1 MLYLSKI
8 KYMDDNNNVL
18 KIEFLKSPNKNLV
31 VIDFKEKILSF
42 YILGD
47 INIIPGPIKF
57 QLKNK
62 SRLLVFSK
70 VSRFGCKIDN
80 SFHRSLYFPS
90 KIDEAISNFDE
101 AISNT
106 VGNKSG
112 ILCRWDSNDDYRP
125 MYDKDIDLVGMFYRT
140 LEFKCPHILV

>member
-1 MLYLSKI
+1 MLYFSKI
-8 KYMDDNNNVL
+8 KYMDDNTNVL
-18 KIEFLKSPNKNLV
+18 KIEFLKSPDKNLV

-62 SRLLVFSK
+62 SHLLVFSK

-80 SFHRSLYFPS
+80 SLPSYYRLLYFSS
-90 KIDEAISNFDE
+90 KFDE

>member
-1 MLYLSKI
+1 MLYFSKI
-8 KYMDDNNNVL
+8 KYMDDNTNVL

-80 SFHRSLYFPS
+80 SLPSYYRLLYFSS
-90 KIDEAISNFDE
+90 KFDE

>member
-1 MLYLSKI
+1 MLYFSKI
-8 KYMDDNNNVL
+8 KYMDDNTNVL

-80 SFHRSLYFPS
+80 SFPSYYRLLYFSS
-90 KIDEAISNFDE
+90 KFDE

-112 ILCRWDSNDDYRP
+112 IICRWDSNDDYKP
-125 MYDKDIDLVGMFYRT
+125 MYDKDIDMVDMFYRT

>member
-8 KYMDDNNNVL
+8 KYMDNNTNVL
-18 KIEFLKSPNKNLV
+18 KIEFLKSPDKNLV

-80 SFHRSLYFPS
+80 SFHRSLYFSS
-90 KIDEAISNFDE
+90 KFDE
-101 AISNT
+101 AIIPNTVSNT

>member
-80 SFHRSLYFPS
+80 SFPSYYRLLYFSS
-90 KIDEAISNFDE
+90 KFDE

-112 ILCRWDSNDDYRP
+112 IICRWDSNDDYRP
-125 MYDKDIDLVGMFYRT
+125 MYDKDIDMVGMFYKT

>member
-8 KYMDDNNNVL
+8 KYMDDNTNVL

-70 VSRFGCKIDN
+70 VSRFGCKID
-80 SFHRSLYFPS
+80 SSLPSYYRLLYFSS
-90 KIDEAISNFDE
+90 KFDE
-101 AISNT
+101 AVSNT

-112 ILCRWDSNDDYRP
+112 IICRWDSNDDYRP
-125 MYDKDIDLVGMFYRT
+125 MYDKDIDMAGMFYKT

>member
-1 MLYLSKI
+1 MLYFSKI

-18 KIEFLKSPNKNLV
+18 KIEFLKSPDKNLV

-42 YILGD
+42 YILGN

-80 SFHRSLYFPS
+80 SLPSYYRLLYFSS
-90 KIDEAISNFDE
+90 KFDE

-112 ILCRWDSNDDYRP
+112 IICRWDSNDDYRP
-125 MYDKDIDLVGMFYRT
+125 MYDKDIDLAGMFYKT

>member
-8 KYMDDNNNVL
+8 KYMDDNTNVL

-80 SFHRSLYFPS
+80 SLPSYYRLIYFSS
-90 KIDEAISNFDE
+90 KFDE

-112 ILCRWDSNDDYRP
+112 IICRWDSNDDYRP
-125 MYDKDIDLVGMFYRT
+125 MYDKDIDLAGMFYKT

>member
-1 MLYLSKI
+1 MMLYLSRI
-8 KYMDDNNNVL
+8 KYMDDNTNVL

-42 YILGD
+42 YILGN

-80 SFHRSLYFPS
+80 SLPSYYRLLYFSS
-90 KIDEAISNFDE
+90 KFDE

>member
-1 MLYLSKI
+1 MLYFSKI
-8 KYMDDNNNVL
+8 KYMDDNTNVL

-70 VSRFGCKIDN
+70 VSRFGCKID
-80 SFHRSLYFPS
+80 SSLPSYYRLLYFSS
-90 KIDEAISNFDE
+90 KFDE
-101 AISNT
+101 AVSNT

-112 ILCRWDSNDDYRP
+112 IICRWDSNDDYRP
-125 MYDKDIDLVGMFYRT
+125 MYDKDIDMAGMFYKT
-140 LEFKCPHILV
+140 LEFRCPHILV

>member
-8 KYMDDNNNVL
+8 KYMDDNTNIL

-70 VSRFGCKIDN
+70 VSRFGCKID
-80 SFHRSLYFPS
+80 SSLPSYYRLLYFSS
-90 KIDEAISNFDE
+90 KFDE
-101 AISNT
+101 AVSNT

-112 ILCRWDSNDDYRP
+112 IICRWDSNDDYRP
-125 MYDKDIDLVGMFYRT
+125 MYDKDIDMAGMFYKT

>member
-1 MLYLSKI
+1 MLYFSKI
-8 KYMDDNNNVL
+8 KYMDDNTNVL
-18 KIEFLKSPNKNLV
+18 KIEFLKSPDKNLV

-42 YILGD
+42 YILGN

-80 SFHRSLYFPS
+80 SLPSYYRLLYFSS
-90 KIDEAISNFDE
+90 KFDE

>member
-8 KYMDDNNNVL
+8 KYMDDNTNVL

-80 SFHRSLYFPS
+80 SLPSYYRLLYFSS
-90 KIDEAISNFDE
+90 KFDE

-112 ILCRWDSNDDYRP
+112 IICRWDSNDDYRP
-125 MYDKDIDLVGMFYRT
+125 MYDKDIDMAGMFYKT

>member
-8 KYMDDNNNVL
+8 KYMDNNTNVL
-18 KIEFLKSPNKNLV
+18 KIEFLKSPDKNLV

-70 VSRFGCKIDN
+70 VSRFGCKI
-80 SFHRSLYFPS
+80 RSLYFSS
-90 KIDEAISNFDE
+90 KIDEAISNFGE

-125 MYDKDIDLVGMFYRT
+125 MYYKDIDLVEMFYRT

>member
-8 KYMDDNNNVL
+8 KYIDYNTNVL

-80 SFHRSLYFPS
+80 SLPSYYRLLYFSS
-90 KIDEAISNFDE
+90 KFDE

-106 VGNKSG
+106 VGHKSG
-112 ILCRWDSNDDYRP
+112 IICRWDSNDDYRP
-125 MYDKDIDLVGMFYRT
+125 MYDKDIDMAGMFYKT

>member
-1 MLYLSKI
+1 MLYFSKI
-8 KYMDDNNNVL
+8 KYMDDNTNIL

-70 VSRFGCKIDN
+70 VSRFGCKID
-80 SFHRSLYFPS
+80 SSLPSYYRLLYFSS
-90 KIDEAISNFDE
+90 KFDE

-112 ILCRWDSNDDYRP
+112 IICRWDSNDDYRP
-125 MYDKDIDLVGMFYRT
+125 MYDKDIDMAGMFYKT

>member
-8 KYMDDNNNVL
+8 KYMDDNTNVL

-80 SFHRSLYFPS
+80 SLPSYYRLLYFSS
-90 KIDEAISNFDE
+90 KFDE

-125 MYDKDIDLVGMFYRT
+125 MYDKDIDMAGMFYKT

>member
-1 MLYLSKI
+1 MMLYFSKI
-8 KYMDDNNNVL
+8 KYMDDNTNVL

-70 VSRFGCKIDN
+70 VSRFGCKID
-80 SFHRSLYFPS
+80 SSLPSYYRLLYFSS
-90 KIDEAISNFDE
+90 KFDE
-101 AISNT
+101 AVSNT

-112 ILCRWDSNDDYRP
+112 IICRWDSNTNYKP
-125 MYDKDIDLVGMFYRT
+125 MYEKDIDMVEMFYRT
-140 LEFKCPHILV
+140 LEFRCPHMLV

>member
-1 MLYLSKI
+1 MLYFSKI
-8 KYMDDNNNVL
+8 KYMDDNTNVL

-31 VIDFKEKILSF
+31 VIDYKEKILSF

-80 SFHRSLYFPS
+80 SFHRSLYFSS
-90 KIDEAISNFDE
+90 KFDE
-101 AISNT
+101 AIIPNIVSNT

-125 MYDKDIDLVGMFYRT
+125 MYDKDIDLAGMFYRT

>member
-8 KYMDDNNNVL
+8 KYMDDNTNVL

-80 SFHRSLYFPS
+80 SFPSYYRLLYFSS
-90 KIDEAISNFDE
+90 KFDE

-112 ILCRWDSNDDYRP
+112 IICRWDSNDDYRP
-125 MYDKDIDLVGMFYRT
+125 MYDKDIDMAGMFYKT

>member
-1 MLYLSKI
+1 MLYFSKI
-8 KYMDDNNNVL
+8 KYMDDNTNVL

-80 SFHRSLYFPS
+80 SLPSYYRSLYFSS
-90 KIDEAISNFDE
+90 KFDE

-112 ILCRWDSNDDYRP
+112 ILCRWNSNDDYRP

>member
-8 KYMDDNNNVL
+8 KYMDDNTNVL

-80 SFHRSLYFPS
+80 SFPSYYRLLYFSS
-90 KIDEAISNFDE
+90 KFDE

>member
-8 KYMDDNNNVL
+8 KYMDDNTNVL
-18 KIEFLKSPNKNLV
+18 KIEFLKSPDKNLV

-42 YILGD
+42 YILGN

-80 SFHRSLYFPS
+80 SLPSYYRLLYFSS
-90 KIDEAISNFDE
+90 KFDE

>member
-80 SFHRSLYFPS
+80 SLPSYYRLLYFSS
-90 KIDEAISNFDE
+90 KFDE

-106 VGNKSG
+106 VGHKSG
-112 ILCRWDSNDDYRP
+112 IICRWDSNDDYRP
-125 MYDKDIDLVGMFYRT
+125 MYDKDIDMVGMFYKT

>member
-80 SFHRSLYFPS
+80 SLPSYYRLLYFSS
-90 KIDEAISNFDE
+90 KFDE

-112 ILCRWDSNDDYRP
+112 IICRWDSNDDYTP
-125 MYDKDIDLVGMFYRT
+125 MYDKDIDMAEMFYKT
-140 LEFKCPHILV
+140 LKFKCPHILV